1 MSTRLQRC
9 VLNGLLALGLMAPAF
24 GASTTADPK
33 VLHFINRLSFGP
45 TPGEVQRVQTMGIER
60 YIQEQLSPET
70 IPQPPALT
78 QQLAS
83 FQTLNMT
90 PSQLFEEYG
99 PTKELKQ
106 MLLGQFGKKQNV
118 QNPSTTPQK
127 PQLTDEQ
134 KAAIKAQRRRAR
146 IITEEA
152 ATARLVRAVESP
164 SQLQEVMT
172 DFWYNHFNVYSGK
185 GLDRLWVGAYEQQA
199 IRPYA
204 LGHFGDLVMFTASH
218 PAMLFYLDNWQNTG
232 ANTPGARG
240 RFKGLNENFARELME
255 LHTLGVD
262 GGYTQKDVTELARV
276 LTGWGFCRNG
286 RRGLSYAFCFDAS
299 RHDSGEKLFLGQTIK
314 GGGPEE
320 GAQAIAILVH
330 SPVTAR
336 HISYELAQY
345 FVADNPPQS
354 LVDKLTK
361 RYLETD
367 GDIREMLNTLFHSS
381 EFQDPKYYGA
391 KFKSPYQYVVSSL
404 RVSGQP
410 VQNPLLLAAQL
421 NQFGMPLYG
430 CQTPNGYQNTEA
442 AWLSPDALTRR
453 ISFATALASGK
464 LSLLPKSPLILAPE
478 PGNRALMPSEPE
490 DGVMLPP
497 ETTPKPVF
505 SFSSQP
511 LDPTQLTSTL
521 GNRLSPKTSA
531 AIAKATPNLR
541 GALILASP
549 EMMHY

>member
-1 MSTRLQRC
+1 VSTRLQRS
-9 VLNGLLALGLMAPAF
+9 VLNTLLVLGLVTPAF
-24 GASTTADPK
+24 GSTTTADPK
-33 VLHFINRLSFGP
+33 VLHYINRLSFGP
-45 TPGEVQRVQTMGIER
+45 TPGEVQRVQAMGIER
-60 YIQEQLSPET
+60 YIQEQLSPES
-70 IPQPPALT
+70 IPQPSAIT
-78 QQLAS
+78 RQLAS

-90 PSQLFEEYG
+90 PNALFETYG
-99 PTKELKQ
+99 PSKELKQ
-106 MLLGQFGKKQNV
+106 MLFNQFGNKRNF
-118 QNPSTTPQK
+118 QNPSPILQK
-127 PQLTDEQ
+127 PELTEEQ
-134 KAAIKAQRRRAR
+134 KAAIQAQRRRAR

-152 ATARLVRAVESP
+152 TTARLIRAVESP

-172 DFWYNHFNVYSGK
+172 DFWFNHFNVYSGK

-204 LGHFGDLVMFTASH
+204 LGHFRDLVMFTARH

-232 ANTPGARG
+232 ANTPGAQG

-286 RRGLSYAFCFDAS
+286 RRGLNYDFCFDAS
-299 RHDSGEKLFLGQTIK
+299 RHDLGNKLFLGQTIK
-314 GGGPEE
+314 GGGAEE
-320 GAQAIAILVH
+320 GTQAIAILVH

-367 GDIREMLNTLFHSS
+367 GDIRAMLNTLFHSN

-391 KFKSPYQYVVSSL
+391 KFKSPYQYLVSSL

-410 VQNPLLLAAQL
+410 VRNPLLFAAQL

-430 CQTPNGYQNTEA
+430 CQTPNGYQNTES
-442 AWLSPDALTRR
+442 AWLSPDALSRR
-453 ISFATALASGK
+453 ISFATTLASGK
-464 LSLLPKSPLILAPE
+464 LSLLPKSPLISPQA
-478 PGNRALMPSEPE
+478 E
-490 DGVMLPP
+490 DGLLMPP
-497 ETTPKPVF
+497 ETSLTQVP
-505 SFSSQP
+505 SFSGQP
-511 LDPTQLTSTL
+511 LDPAQLADTL
-521 GNRLSPKTSA
+521 GNHFSPKTSA
-531 AIAKATPNLR
+531 ALAKTTPDLR
-541 GALILASP
+541 SALILASP

>member
-1 MSTRLQRC
+1 VPTRLQRC
-9 VLNGLLALGLMAPAF
+9 VLNTLLVLGLVAPAF
-24 GASTTADPK
+24 GSSTTADSK
-33 VLHFINRLSFGP
+33 VLHYINRLSFGP
-45 TPGEVQRVQTMGIER
+45 TPGEVQRVQSMGIER
-60 YIQEQLSPET
+60 YLQEQLSPES

-83 FQTLNMT
+83 FQTLNMS
-90 PSQLFEEYG
+90 PNALFETYG
-99 PTKELKQ
+99 PSKELKR
-106 MLLGQFGKKQNV
+106 MLFNQFGNKRNF
-118 QNPSTTPQK
+118 QNPSPILQK
-127 PQLTDEQ
+127 PELTEEQ

-152 ATARLVRAVESP
+152 TTARLVRAVESP

-172 DFWYNHFNVYSGK
+172 DFWYNHFNVFSGK

-204 LGHFGDLVMFTASH
+204 LGHFGNLVMSTASH

-286 RRGLSYAFCFDAS
+286 RLGLKYDFCFDAS
-299 RHDSGEKLFLGQTIK
+299 RHDPGDKLFLGQTIK
-314 GGGPEE
+314 GGGAEE
-320 GAQAIAILVH
+320 GTQAIAILVH

-367 GDIREMLNTLFHSS
+367 GDIRAMLSTLFHSS

-391 KFKSPYQYVVSSL
+391 KFKSPYQYLVSSL
-404 RVSGQP
+404 RVSGQS
-410 VQNPLLLAAQL
+410 VRNPLLLAAQL

-430 CQTPNGYQNTEA
+430 CQTPNGYQNTES

-453 ISFATALASGK
+453 ISFATTFASGK
-464 LSLLPKSPLILAPE
+464 LSLLPKSPLISPQAEDGLLMAPE
-478 PGNRALMPSEPE
+478 TA
-490 DGVMLPP
+490 
-497 ETTPKPVF
+497 PVQVPRF
-505 SFSSQP
+505 SGQP
-511 LDPTQLTSTL
+511 LDPVQLADTL
-521 GNRLSPKTSA
+521 GNHFSPKTSA
-531 AIAKATPNLR
+531 AIAKTTPDLR
-541 GALILASP
+541 SALILASP

>member
-1 MSTRLQRC
+1 VSTRLQRSI
-9 VLNGLLALGLMAPAF
+9 LNTLLVLGLIAPAF
-24 GASTTADPK
+24 GSSTTADLK
-33 VLHFINRLSFGP
+33 VLHYINRLSFGP
-45 TPGEVQRVQTMGIER
+45 TPGEVQRVQAMGIER
-60 YIQEQLSPET
+60 YIQEQLSPES
-70 IPQPPALT
+70 IPQPPTLT

-90 PSQLFEEYG
+90 PNALFETYG
-99 PTKELKQ
+99 PSKELKQ
-106 MLLGQFGKKQNV
+106 MLFNQFGNKRNFLS
-118 QNPSTTPQK
+118 PSPIPQK
-127 PQLTDEQ
+127 LELTDEQ

-152 ATARLVRAVESP
+152 TTARLMRAVESP

-172 DFWYNHFNVYSGK
+172 DFWYNHFNVFSGK

-204 LGHFGDLVMFTASH
+204 LGHFGDLVTSTATH

-232 ANTPGARG
+232 ADTPGARG

-286 RRGLSYAFCFDAS
+286 RRGLKYDFCFDAS
-299 RHDSGEKLFLGQTIK
+299 RHDPGDKLFLGQTIK
-314 GGGPEE
+314 GGGAEE
-320 GAQAIAILVH
+320 GTQALAILVH

-354 LVDKLTK
+354 LVEKLTK

-367 GDIREMLNTLFHSS
+367 GDIRAMLSTLFHSS

-391 KFKSPYQYVVSSL
+391 KFKSPYQYLVSSL
-404 RVSGQP
+404 RVSGQS
-410 VQNPLLLAAQL
+410 VRNPILLAAQL

-453 ISFATALASGK
+453 ISFATTLASGK
-464 LSLLPKSPLILAPE
+464 LSLLPKSPLISPQAEDGLVMAPE
-478 PGNRALMPSEPE
+478 TA
-490 DGVMLPP
+490 
-497 ETTPKPVF
+497 PVKVP

-511 LDPTQLTSTL
+511 LDPVQLADTL
-521 GNRLSPKTSA
+521 GNRFSPKTSA
-531 AIAKATPNLR
+531 ALTKTTPDLR
-541 GALILASP
+541 SALILASP